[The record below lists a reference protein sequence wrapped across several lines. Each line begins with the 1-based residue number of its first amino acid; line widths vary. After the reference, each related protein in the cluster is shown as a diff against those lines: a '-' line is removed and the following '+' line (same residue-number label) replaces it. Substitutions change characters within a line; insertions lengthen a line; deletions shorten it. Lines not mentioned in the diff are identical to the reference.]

1 MIRYTV
7 HRDDWDET
15 SPDLSLVAKL
25 ITRHISDAMRYTT
38 LEDYY
43 AGQHAI
49 LGRHRGE
56 GAPNN
61 RIAVNWAKYITDTAT
76 GYFLANP
83 ITYTSSTGE
92 DISPLLLAY
101 DRAHT
106 DDTDADNAFE
116 LSRNGSAYEYV
127 YAAEGEADLSS
138 RNLCARNTFVVT
150 DTSIDERELFGV
162 YYRTIQNSKTD
173 QPEYAATICT
183 ANYIYDVRITR
194 DGTPISKAG
203 DPRPHYMGE
212 VPIIAY
218 SNNHDGMGDY
228 EQLIPLI
235 DAYNT
240 LMSDRV
246 NDVQDYVDAILIV
259 YGTLLADEPEETE
272 EGSEGGTP
280 AAKKSLRDGKLL
292 EFPDKQ
298 SMGAEWLTR
307 QLDENGVEVLQQA
320 IARDILRMAYVPD
333 FADEKF
339 AGNSSGVAIAY
350 KCLLLEWLTKTKER
364 YYRKGLRKRS
374 RLFARYLGLKQ
385 ITVHADSIVPHFA
398 RSLPTNK
405 AETAQIV
412 ATLAGKVSQRTLLQ
426 QLDFVEDPDAEIAAL
441 KKEAEHQQP
450 PNNTDNQGA
459 GDARLF

>member
-15 SPDLSLVAKL
+15 SPDLLLVAKL
-25 ITRHISDAMRYTT
+25 ITRHISDATRFTT

-43 AGQHAI
+43 AGRHSI
-49 LGRHRGE
+49 LNRHRGE

-127 YAAEGEADLSS
+127 YAAEGEAELSS
-138 RNLCARNTFVVT
+138 RNLCARNTFMVT
-150 DTSIDERELFGV
+150 DASIDERELFGV
-162 YYRTIQNSKTD
+162 YYRTIKNSKTD
-173 QPEYAATICT
+173 KTEYAATVCT
-183 ANYIYDVRITR
+183 ANYIYDVRITS

-218 SNNHDGMGDY
+218 NNNHDGMGDY

-333 FADEKF
+333 FSDEKF

-364 YYRKGLRKRS
+364 YYRKGLHKRS

-450 PNNTDNQGA
+450 SNNTDNQGA
-459 GDARLF
+459 GDARLV